1 MGDTENGERSDSFP
15 CNECDSPVF
24 TTFVQCRMHRV
35 IEHNDRSY
43 VSEDLG
49 K

>member
-1 MGDTENGERSDSFP
+1 MGDSESGEKSDSFP

-24 TTFVQCRMHRV
+24 TTFVQWRMHRV

-43 VSEDLG
+43 LSEDLG